1 MEKGSRRR
9 RKLRLAR
16 GAVPRCIHP
25 NHKTAER
32 LVGSEIMP
40 KTTTAATLLAAALL
54 ASTALA
60 QTSERPWMNPKLSPD
75 RRAALLQSA
84 MTLDEEIEILHG
96 DFGFLGKAGRD
107 KGAIGSAGFVPG
119 IARLGIPALQESD
132 ASLGVANPFNVR
144 KGDGATPLPSG
155 LATASTWNPQLAY
168 AGGAMIGREAF
179 AKGFNVLLSGGANV
193 ARDPR
198 NGRNFEY
205 LGEDPLLAGT
215 LAGQAIKGVQSNHIV
230 STTKHFAV
238 NDQETGRMVLD
249 ARIGEAAMRETDLL
263 AFELAIEAGH
273 PGSVMCAYNQ
283 INGAY
288 ACENPHLLNDVLKED
303 WSYPGWVMSDWGA
316 VHSAEAATKGL
327 DQESGSMLDAKVWFD
342 KPLREA
348 VDAGRIPRARV
359 DDMVRRILRSMFA
372 DGLFDHPTTPG
383 GALDYAADAKIAKA
397 DAEEGIVLLK
407 NSGVLPLST
416 TARRIV
422 VIGGHADVGVLSGGG
437 SSQVVPAGGAALT
450 LKMPGGEGNPMAQFR
465 FAVYDPSSPLVAVK
479 AAAPDAVV
487 EYLDGNDP
495 KLAAERAQG
504 ADAVIVFATQ
514 WMIEGYDAK
523 DLSLPDNQDAL
534 IDAVAGANPHTVV
547 VLETGNPVLTPW
559 LDKTAAL
566 VEAWYPGAKGGE
578 AIADILF
585 GQTNPSGKLPITF
598 PASEAELPRPAI
610 PGAGAPAKASFPV
623 DYPEGSNLG
632 YRWYEAKGI
641 KPLFPFGFGLSY
653 TTFAY
658 SGLTATGGERLTVSF
673 TLKNTGPRAGMETA
687 EVYAAPPGGV
697 RRLIGWKK
705 VALKPGE
712 SRRVRVFADPRV
724 LAAYDEAKH
733 DWHLAGGAY
742 AVAVG
747 ASSTDLSSTGTAKLL
762 EQRLKP

>member
-1 MEKGSRRR
+1 MLKN
-9 RKLRLAR
+9 A
-16 GAVPRCIHP
+16 
-25 NHKTAER
+25 TA
-32 LVGSEIMP
+32 
-40 KTTTAATLLAAALL
+40 AATLLTAALL

-60 QTSERPWMNPKLSPD
+60 QTSERPWTNPKLSPD
-75 RRAALLQSA
+75 KRAALLQSA

-96 DFGFLGKAGRD
+96 DFGFPGKAGRD

-155 LATASTWNPQLAY
+155 LATASTWNSQLAY
-168 AGGAMIGREAF
+168 AGGAMIGHEAF

-230 STTKHFAV
+230 STVKHFAV

-249 ARIGEAAMRETDLL
+249 ARIGESAMRETDLL
-263 AFELAIEAGH
+263 AFERAIEGGH

-288 ACENPHLLNDVLKED
+288 ACENPHLLKDVLKED
-303 WSYPGWVMSDWGA
+303 WGYPGWVMSDWGA
-316 VHSAEAATKGL
+316 VHSPEAATKGL
-327 DQESGSMLDAKVWFD
+327 DQESGSQLDAKVWFD

-359 DDMVRRILRSMFA
+359 DAMVKRILRSMFA
-372 DGLFDHPTTPG
+372 NGLFDHPAVPG
-383 GALDYAADAKIAKA
+383 GALDYAADAQVAKA
-397 DAEEGIVLLK
+397 TAEEGIVLLK
-407 NSGVLPLST
+407 NTGVLPLASMIH
-416 TARRIV
+416 RIV

-437 SSQVVPAGGAALT
+437 SSQVVPVGGPALT

-465 FAVYDPSSPLVAVK
+465 FAVYDPSSPLTAIK
-479 AAAPDAVV
+479 AAAPNAVV
-487 EYLDGNDP
+487 EYIDGADP
-495 KLAAERAQG
+495 KLAAERAKG
-504 ADAVIVFATQ
+504 ADAAIVFATQ

-534 IDAVAGANPHTVV
+534 IAAVADANPKTVV

-559 LDKTAAL
+559 LGQTAAL

-578 AIADILF
+578 AIADVLF
-585 GQTNPSGKLPITF
+585 GKTNPSGRLPITF
-598 PASEAELPRPAI
+598 PAGEAELPRPAI
-610 PGAGAPAKASFPV
+610 PGLGAPAKTAFPV

-632 YRWYEAKGI
+632 YRGYEAKGI

-653 TTFAY
+653 TAFRY
-658 SGLTATGGERLTVSF
+658 SGLSATGGKTLTVRFSV
-673 TLKNTGPRAGMETA
+673 KNVGSRAGMDTPQ
-687 EVYAAPPGGV
+687 VYAAPPGGV

-705 VALKPGE
+705 LALKPGE
-712 SRRVRVFADPRV
+712 SRRISVTADPRT
-724 LAAYDEAKH
+724 LAAYDEGAH
-733 DWHLAGGAY
+733 GWHVAAGGY

-747 ASSTDLSSTGTAKLL
+747 ASSADLPQSAKAKLTDS
-762 EQRLKP
+762 RIKP